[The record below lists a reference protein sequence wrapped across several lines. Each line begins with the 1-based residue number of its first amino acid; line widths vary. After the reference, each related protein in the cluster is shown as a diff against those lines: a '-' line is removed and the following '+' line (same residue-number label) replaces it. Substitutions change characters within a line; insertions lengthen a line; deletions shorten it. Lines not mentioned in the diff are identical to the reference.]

1 MNEEAL
7 QQIYS
12 LAVEEGYTGDMAEF
26 YTLLQTNGDA
36 LNTVYDIAKDEGYK
50 NSQKS
55 FEVLLGLKKKKKIF
69 QSYFLPNIKVQIYLR
84 I

>member
-7 QQIYS
+7 QEIYS
-12 LAVEEGYTGDMAEF
+12 LAVEEGYTGDLAKF

-50 NSQKS
+50 NSLES
-55 FEVLLGLKKKKKIF
+55 FEVLLGLKKKEENL
-69 QSYFLPNIKVQIYLR
+69 SLS
-84 I
+84 

>member
-7 QQIYS
+7 QIAYS
-12 LAVEEGYTGDMAEF
+12 LAVEEGYTGDLAKF
-26 YTLLQTNGDA
+26 YTLLQTNDDA
-36 LNTVYDIAKDEGYK
+36 LNLTYRVAQKEGYK
-50 NSQKS
+50 NSLES